1 MEMDND
7 LLTKW
12 LRRPEAR
19 DLIEQVA
26 REREDAE
33 ERLDALALVDFGTEE
48 EDAIREAETLRE
60 DIDKARDALRAA
72 ERDAAALR
80 DEVSRLRVAR
90 YWYLASPYEA
100 HPSGLQIAYES
111 AVDAL
116 ATLLPAGVVAVSPIV
131 LGHPVAIMGNIDAT
145 DHATWLPLNTAL
157 MDAARGLIVLKAPGW
172 AQSKGLRHELER
184 MTRLGRPIVYMNPG
198 IVPAEVF
205 A

>member
-7 LLTKW
+7 LLTAW
-12 LRRPEAR
+12 LRRPGAR
-19 DLIEQVA
+19 DLIEQIA
-26 REREDAE
+26 AERGDAE
-33 ERLDALALVDFGTEE
+33 ARLDALAEDLGAEAGDAEE
-48 EDAIREAETLRE
+48 YGAAVRAERDQARE
-60 DIDKARDALRAA
+60 ALRAA
-72 ERDAAALR
+72 ERDTAALR
-80 DEVSRLRVAR
+80 DEIQRLRVAR

-111 AVDAL
+111 AVDAM

-131 LGHPVAIMGNIDAT
+131 LGHPVAIMGNINAT

-172 AQSKGLRHELER
+172 SQSRGLRHELER
-184 MTRLGRPIVYMNPG
+184 MARLERPIIYMTPG

>member
-7 LLTKW
+7 LLTAW
-12 LRRPEAR
+12 LRRPDAR
-19 DLIEQVA
+19 DLVERIA
-26 REREDAE
+26 AEREDHALELAQAE
-33 ERLDALALVDFGTEE
+33 DDAYESAVD
-48 EDAIREAETLRE
+48 AAEAERDE
-60 DIDKARDALRAA
+60 AQDALRAA

-80 DEVSRLRVAR
+80 GEVKRLRAAR
-90 YWYLASPYEA
+90 FWYLASPYEA

-131 LGHPVAIMGNIDAT
+131 LGHPVAIMGNINAT

-184 MTRLGRPIVYMNPG
+184 MARLERPIVYMTPG